1 MATTRSQAARDAAPE
16 TSMEGESVQT
26 DNMMA
31 FLQQIVSHQ
40 TEERRARENDKEE
53 QEERERDKEE
63 REREKEKR
71 EEERFEVGEKLVQ
84 FSCRIDEVN
93 EEMGR
98 QKITIM
104 QHDHTLS
111 NLQQQFDQLLQK
123 RSAYQ
128 QSGERIDMGCPSRPF
143 MDAPPG
149 DAMTSGLSPQAP
161 PFVSSSAHRMNRVP
175 VQRSTLYEWKT
186 PWDAYRIQYEMT
198 AEINGG

>member
-31 FLQQIVSHQ
+31 VLQPIVSHQ

-53 QEERERDKEE
+53 QEERARDKEE

-71 EEERFEVGEKLVQ
+71 EEERFEVLKETVGEKLVQ

-98 QKITIM
+98 QKI
-104 QHDHTLS
+104 L
-111 NLQQQFDQLLQK
+111 
-123 RSAYQ
+123 
-128 QSGERIDMGCPSRPF
+128 
-143 MDAPPG
+143 
-149 DAMTSGLSPQAP
+149 
-161 PFVSSSAHRMNRVP
+161 
-175 VQRSTLYEWKT
+175 
-186 PWDAYRIQYEMT
+186 
-198 AEINGG
+198 